1 MEKTTGAMNMASQKT
16 LRICEHGHRYYK
28 SSDCP
33 TCPVCN
39 EAQKPQH
46 GFLRELSSP
55 ARNALLHQEIDTL
68 EKLSGYRETDILALH
83 GVGPASLPVLRQH
96 LARAGLKFKN

>member
-1 MEKTTGAMNMASQKT
+1 MKKKTGVMNMAAEKT
-16 LRICEHGHRYYK
+16 LRICGKGHRYYK

-39 EAQKPQH
+39 EENKPQR

-55 ARNALLHQEIDTL
+55 ARNALLREEIDTL
-68 EKLSGYRETDILALH
+68 EKLSGFTEKEILALH
-83 GVGPASLPVLRQH
+83 GVGPASLPVLNHH
-96 LARAGLKFKN
+96 LAQAGLSFKK